1 MDWTASLGH
10 VFGLSIVSMKQ
21 LDIAPLERLQGFLE
35 QVDCGDVV
43 IRAILQAYSLRLQG
57 LDKKLSKSLE
67 EDVMASS
74 SPQDLARSPVGPLSE
89 SGSRRILVSMILVLN
104 SVYPDYDFTLLRAS
118 NFQRQPG
125 LSVVEEAVD
134 SAMVEV
140 SKIWSETPGYG
151 EEPFLDALWRVLDEA
166 CSLRDCEVFSYTDN
180 DPFEEPGSLWVTNY
194 FFVNRKEQQILFFAA
209 TGISKSAL
217 ETSQT
222 TLSYARYNDAS
233 DADSDECHRNDV
245 VANSMAND
253 MDDLE

>member
-1 MDWTASLGH
+1 
-10 VFGLSIVSMKQ
+10 MKQ

-43 IRAILQAYSLRLQG
+43 IRATLQAYSLRLQG

-89 SGSRRILVSMILVLN
+89 SGSRKTLVSMILVLN

-118 NFQRQPG
+118 NFRRQP
-125 LSVVEEAVD
+125 SMAVVEEAVD
-134 SAMVEV
+134 TALVEV

-151 EEPFLDALWRVLDEA
+151 EEPFLDALWRVLDES
-166 CSLRDCEVFSYTDN
+166 CCLKDCEVFSYIDN

-209 TGISKSAL
+209 TGISKSAVEDS
-217 ETSQT
+217 ETT
-222 TLSYARYNDAS
+222 YARYNDAS
-233 DADSDECHRNDV
+233 DADSDDYHRNDV